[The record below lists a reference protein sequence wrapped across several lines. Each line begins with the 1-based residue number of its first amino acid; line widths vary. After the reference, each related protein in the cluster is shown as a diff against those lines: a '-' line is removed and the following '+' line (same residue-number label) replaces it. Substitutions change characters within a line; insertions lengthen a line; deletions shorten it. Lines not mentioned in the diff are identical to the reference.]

1 MTDKATGDLIAT
13 VTQTTFCR
21 ADGGFGGPPRQAPE
35 PHPLPTRAPDA
46 VCDLGTRPEA
56 ALIYRLSGDRNPL
69 HAEPAF
75 AKQAGYPRPIMH
87 GLGNFGIS
95 GHAVLKTMCGYDPSK
110 LASFACRFS
119 APVFPGE
126 TIRTEM
132 WRDGAVVSFRA
143 QRRRAR
149 RRRHQQRPR
158 RGEAV
163 SESADLA
170 PIREAVRALCAGFPG
185 EYWRALDRE
194 RAYPDKFVAALTK
207 AGFLAALIPE
217 EYGGSGLTMS
227 AAVAIMEEIQAS
239 GCNGAACHA
248 QMYTMGTVLRHGS
261 AEQKARYLPG
271 IARGELRLQAFGVT
285 EPSSGTDTLSLRTTA
300 TRDGNDSYVVNGQK
314 IWTSRAEHSDLML
327 LLARTTPR
335 EQVKK
340 RTDGLSVFL
349 VDMREVKGKGLTI
362 RPIRTMMNHA
372 TTEVFFENMR
382 VPAENLIGDE
392 GEGFRYILSGM
403 NAERILI
410 AAECIG
416 DAKWF
421 IDKATAYAGERVVF
435 GRPIGK
441 NQGVQ
446 FPIARAY
453 IGMRAAELMVREAAA
468 LYEAGKDCGAEANMA
483 KHLAAEASWAAAD
496 MCVQTHGGFGFAEE
510 FDIERK
516 FRETRLY
523 TVAPISTNLVLSYV
537 AEHVL
542 GLPRSY

>member
-1 MTDKATGDLIAT
+1 MPQHDQYRYSMT
-13 VTQTTFCR
+13 
-21 ADGGFGGPPRQAPE
+21 
-35 PHPLPTRAPDA
+35 H
-46 VCDLGTRPEA
+46 
-56 ALIYRLSGDRNPL
+56 S
-69 HAEPAF
+69 
-75 AKQAGYPRPIMH
+75 
-87 GLGNFGIS
+87 
-95 GHAVLKTMCGYDPSK
+95 
-110 LASFACRFS
+110 S
-119 APVFPGE
+119 AN
-126 TIRTEM
+126 
-132 WRDGAVVSFRA
+132 
-143 QRRRAR
+143 
-149 RRRHQQRPR
+149 
-158 RGEAV
+158 
-163 SESADLA
+163 SEADLA
-170 PIREAVRALCAGFPG
+170 PIREAVRALCADFPG
-185 EYWRALDRE
+185 EYWRQLDRE
-194 RAYPDKFVAALTK
+194 RAYPAAFVSALTK

-217 EYGGSGLTMS
+217 QYGGSGLTMT
-227 AAVAIMEEIQAS
+227 AAAAIMEEIQAS
-239 GCNGAACHA
+239 GCNGAPCHA
-248 QMYTMGTVLRHGS
+248 QMYTMGTLLRHGS
-261 AEQKARYLPG
+261 PAQKERYLPG

-285 EPSSGTDTLSLRTTA
+285 EPTSGTDTLSLRTTA
-300 TRDGNDSYVVNGQK
+300 VRDGDHYVINGQK

-335 EQVKK
+335 NEAKS
-340 RTDGLSVFL
+340 RTAGLSVFI
-349 VDMREVKGKGLTI
+349 VDMRTAKDNGLTI

-382 VPAENLIGDE
+382 VPAENLIGNED
-392 GEGFRYILSGM
+392 EGFRYILSGM

-421 IDKATAYAGERVVF
+421 IDKAAAYARDRVVF
-435 GRPIGK
+435 GRPIGQ

-523 TVAPISTNLVLSYV
+523 TVAPISTNLILSYV
-537 AEHVL
+537 GEHVL

>member
-1 MTDKATGDLIAT
+1 VND
-13 VTQTTFCR
+13 
-21 ADGGFGGPPRQAPE
+21 
-35 PHPLPTRAPDA
+35 
-46 VCDLGTRPEA
+46 
-56 ALIYRLSGDRNPL
+56 
-69 HAEPAF
+69 
-75 AKQAGYPRPIMH
+75 
-87 GLGNFGIS
+87 
-95 GHAVLKTMCGYDPSK
+95 
-110 LASFACRFS
+110 
-119 APVFPGE
+119 
-126 TIRTEM
+126 
-132 WRDGAVVSFRA
+132 
-143 QRRRAR
+143 
-149 RRRHQQRPR
+149 
-158 RGEAV
+158 
-163 SESADLA
+163 SADLA
-170 PIREAVRALCAGFPG
+170 PIREAVRALCADFPG
-185 EYWRALDRE
+185 EYWRRLDRE
-194 RAYPDKFVAALTK
+194 RAYPEEFVAALTK

-227 AAVAIMEEIQAS
+227 GAIAIMEEIQAA
-239 GCNGAACHA
+239 GCNGAGCHA

-261 AEQKARYLPG
+261 AEQKKRFLPG
-271 IARGELRLQAFGVT
+271 IASGEIRLQAFGVT
-285 EPSSGTDTLSLRTTA
+285 EPTSGTDTLGLRTTA
-300 TRDGNDSYVVNGQK
+300 VRDGNDSYVVNGQK
-314 IWTSRAEHSDLML
+314 IWTSRAEYSDLML

-335 EQVKK
+335 DQVKK

-349 VDMREVKGKGLTI
+349 VDMREAKGNGLTI

-382 VPAENLIGDE
+382 VPAENLIGAE

-421 IDKATAYAGERVVF
+421 IRKATAYAGERVVF
-435 GRPIGK
+435 GRPIGQ

-453 IGMRAAELMVREAAA
+453 INMRAAELMVREAAA
-468 LYEAGKDCGAEANMA
+468 FYEAGQDCGAEANMA

-496 MCVQTHGGFGFAEE
+496 MCLQTHGGFGFAEE

-523 TVAPISTNLVLSYV
+523 TVAPISTNLVLSYI